1 MKSVYVYGISLAIS
15 IAILYLLWQQKKKMD
30 EMSKLITSIQVPQQS
45 SIDREFILNENQRL
59 HKKIEDSYGH
69 IHEQYQQVLIAV
81 DNIPIIGAN
90 INYSVEDDDTDNIP
104 SYHGED
110 LINIANDEHIVPNY
124 SLENSNNPKDSIMGV
139 ENQSLSS
146 RIENVEKTP
155 EISTDKLK
163 SISKSIKD
171 VSKSKSVKET
181 SIQSSVNSYGN
192 YPKIVELKNLCKE
205 RGLNVSGNKT
215 ELVQRLLNNGYIF

>member
-15 IAILYLLWQQKKKMD
+15 VAILYLLWQQKKMD

-69 IHEQYQQVLIAV
+69 IHQQYQQVLIAV
-81 DNIPIIGAN
+81 DNIPIMGTN
-90 INYSVEDDDTDNIP
+90 INYSGEDDETDNIP

-110 LINIANDEHIVPNY
+110 LININHDEHIVYNY
-124 SLENSNNPKDSIMGV
+124 SLDNSINPKDSIMGV
-139 ENQSLSS
+139 ENRSLSS
-146 RIENVEKTP
+146 RIENIEKTP
-155 EISTDKLK
+155 EISSEKPK
-163 SISKSIKD
+163 SVTKSVKD
-171 VSKSKSVKET
+171 VSQNRSEKEI
-181 SIQSSVNSYGN
+181 SIQSSINSNGN
-192 YPKIVELKNLCKE
+192 YPKIVELKNICKE